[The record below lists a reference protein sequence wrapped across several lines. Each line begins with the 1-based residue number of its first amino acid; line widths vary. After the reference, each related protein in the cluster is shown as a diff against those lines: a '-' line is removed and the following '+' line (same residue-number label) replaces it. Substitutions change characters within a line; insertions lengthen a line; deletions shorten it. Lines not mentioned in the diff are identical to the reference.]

1 MFLQALQIL
10 APIVGGLATIIAALI
25 AVFGGQYVY
34 RKQRDIDYAQ
44 ELKRDRRKVYSEF
57 MRSLVG
63 AVSGDSTPHLTA
75 RIEAA
80 QIGSVGVIRAL
91 ARYNAYCARTN
102 PGGEKRDARV
112 FRQLLAHVLIEMR
125 KEVFD
130 DESMDPSDYADLL
143 PIS

>member
-1 MFLQALQIL
+1 MFFQALQTF

-25 AVFGGQYVY
+25 AVYGGQYVY

-44 ELKRDRRKVYSEF
+44 ELKRERRKVYSEF

-63 AVSGDSTPHLTA
+63 TTAGNSTPHLTA
-75 RIEAA
+75 RLEAA

-91 ARYNAYCARTN
+91 AKYNAYCSKTD
-102 PGGEKRDARV
+102 PGKEKRDARV
-112 FRQLLAHVLIEMR
+112 FRQLLAQVLIEMR

-130 DESMDPSDYADLL
+130 DESLDLTEYADLL